1 MAIHPTAII
10 SPQAD
15 LDPSVD
21 IGPYVVIDG
30 TVRVGRGTR
39 ILAHAVLTGW
49 TEIGEE
55 NEIHMGAVIGH
66 VPQDV
71 SYAGAKSFLRIGHRN
86 IIREHSQIHRGTQ
99 PESATIIG
107 NDNYLMQHAHV
118 AHNCRLGNQTIIAG
132 GALLAG
138 YVDVA
143 DRAFVSGNCVVHQ
156 FVKIGTLALLR
167 GLSRTSRDVPP
178 FCIMDGTHTVRGLN
192 VVGLR
197 RAGFSRERI
206 TALRRAFAALSAS
219 GGICVTRSNACRR
232 PPRLR
237 MSGPYSISSATRKG
251 GCVLGHGT
259 GATLKK
265 SDKAATGFEP
275 VNGGLQTSPLATWVR
290 RRVWG
295 C

>member
-15 LDPSVD
+15 LAPGVD

-30 TVRVGRGTR
+30 AVRVGRGTR

-49 TEIGEE
+49 TEIGED

-71 SYAGAKSFLRIGHRN
+71 SYAGAKSYLRIGHRN

-99 PESATIIG
+99 AESATVIG

-138 YVDVA
+138 YVEVA

-156 FVKIGTLALLR
+156 FVRIGTLALLR

-206 TALRRAFAALSAS
+206 TALRRAFADPVPPAGRHAPQ
-219 GGICVTRSNACRR
+219 GRTAAGDR
-232 PPRLR
+232 PVPGCP
-237 MSGPYSISSATRKG
+237 GPARFYPELGKG
-251 GCVLGHGT
+251 GVFW
-259 GATLKK
+259 
-265 SDKAATGFEP
+265 AAALFRAAARKP
-275 VNGGLQTSPLATWVR
+275 D
-290 RRVWG
+290 
-295 C
+295 